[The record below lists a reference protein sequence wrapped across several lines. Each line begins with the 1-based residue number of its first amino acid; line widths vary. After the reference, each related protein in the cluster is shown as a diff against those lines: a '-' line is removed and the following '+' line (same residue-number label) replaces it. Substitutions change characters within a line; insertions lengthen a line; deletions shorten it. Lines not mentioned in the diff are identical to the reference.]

1 MLCSDTVKCKRKYW
15 SAIFP
20 NEIIACYLDFP
31 TFKVILLQIYILL
44 LFTLCILHVVSVTR
58 FSHFYI
64 KRKALVC
71 ISCLPFKTKWHQVS
85 KQKFGL
91 SPSLLL
97 VFTFLVYFSE
107 LLNWISFPLD
117 KRKEKYLLMNEMF
130 SIFLLYILL

>member
-1 MLCSDTVKCKRKYW
+1 MLCSVTVNKCKWDYW

-20 NEIIACYLDFP
+20 NEIIACYFDFP
-31 TFKVILLQIYILL
+31 TFEVILLQIYILL
-44 LFTLCILHVVSVTR
+44 LLTLCILHVLSVSW
-58 FSHFYI
+58 FSLFYI
-64 KRKALVC
+64 RRKALVY

-107 LLNWISFPLD
+107 LSNWISFPLD
-117 KRKEKYLLMNEMF
+117 KRNERYLFMNEMYY
-130 SIFLLYILL
+130 IFL